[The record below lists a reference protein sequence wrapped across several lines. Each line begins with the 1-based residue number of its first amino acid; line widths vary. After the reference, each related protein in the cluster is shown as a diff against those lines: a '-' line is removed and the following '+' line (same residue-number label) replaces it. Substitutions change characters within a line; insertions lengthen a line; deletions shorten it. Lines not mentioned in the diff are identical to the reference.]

1 MSLAASTR
9 AMLRW
14 AMDAPDAADPG
25 PLPAVPAS
33 VPGSAGEPARA
44 SEELAI
50 AVLAH
55 PDEPLRALAARL
67 AAAQVARLG
76 LDTPPLGDDTAPGPY
91 AIWLAAAV
99 TVRAQPALACE
110 LARLCPPP
118 QGAWDLAL
126 RHAVVAPVLAQL
138 VPDALPGASSNAS
151 PGASPGASSNTSPGA
166 SSNAS
171 PGALPHALPDALVDA
186 LRTASPLT
194 ALLDHPAPGDRDR
207 CVQLAADVLL
217 AHPRGR
223 RLLAHGLA
231 APPGPGARAAVILM
245 WRTHVLDRLRTG
257 TDTQR
262 AFVLD
267 VYETALAHHRVSLL
281 AEVERAHAALAGTD
295 GQDFER
301 ALALAG
307 WWRPLWHIRRAWPES
322 LRERPQLDVHGVLAG
337 LRLHGRARALA
348 EV

>member
-9 AMLRW
+9 ALLRW
-14 AMDAPDAADPG
+14 ALDAPDAADPG
-25 PLPAVPAS
+25 PLPAVPAPGE
-33 VPGSAGEPARA
+33 PGSEG
-44 SEELAI
+44 LAI
-50 AVLAH
+50 AALAQ

-67 AAAQVARLG
+67 AAAQAARLG
-76 LDTPPLGDDTAPGPY
+76 LETPPLGDGTAPGPY

-99 TVRAQPALACE
+99 TVRGQPALACE

-118 QGAWDLAL
+118 EGAWDLVL
-126 RHAVVAPVLAQL
+126 RHGVVAPVLAGSL
-138 VPDALPGASSNAS
+138 PGDAPGALPGALPEALPEAL
-151 PGASPGASSNTSPGA
+151 PGAVPEV
-166 SSNAS
+166 
-171 PGALPHALPDALVDA
+171 LMDA

-217 AHPRGR
+217 VHPRGR
-223 RLLAHGLA
+223 RLLAHALA
-231 APPGPGARAAVILM
+231 APPGPGARATVLLR

-257 TDTQR
+257 AETQR

-267 VYETALAHHRVSLL
+267 VYEAALAHHRATLL
-281 AEVERAHAALAGTD
+281 AEVERAHAALAGA
-295 GQDFER
+295 GSEDFER

-348 EV
+348 DV

>member
-1 MSLAASTR
+1 MSLAASAR

-25 PLPAVPAS
+25 PMPAVPAPA
-33 VPGSAGEPARA
+33 PGSAAEPARA
-44 SEELAI
+44 SEGLAI

-126 RHAVVAPVLAQL
+126 RHGVVAPVLAQL
-138 VPDALPGASSNAS
+138 VPDALPGAS
-151 PGASPGASSNTSPGA
+151 PGASPDTSPGA
-166 SSNAS
+166 LAETS
-171 PGALPHALPDALVDA
+171 PGALPHTLVDA

-194 ALLDHPAPGDRDR
+194 ALLDHPAAGDRDR

-223 RLLAHGLA
+223 RLLAHALA

-281 AEVERAHAALAGTD
+281 ADVERAHAALAGAD

-348 EV
+348 DV